1 MKMSF
6 CHALAKEM
14 KIQICTTYLA
24 IQEKNTAVRVFI
36 SLVDGVDLY
45 LKSFI
50 FLNAY
55 VIAGGRHMVSLQT
68 TATILLT
75 IESTI

>member
-24 IQEKNTAVRVFI
+24 IQEKNTAVSVFI

-50 FLNAY
+50 FLNAD
-55 VIAGGRHMVSLQT
+55 VIAGGRLIVSLQT